1 MSAAQYNILADQ
13 GSTLKFYAEYQTS
26 GGTGIDLN
34 GYRAEMQVRRNS
46 SNSDML
52 LFLTGTT
59 MSHAVTGGGSTGHFS
74 GISPDI
80 GVVGEGGITLNAGT
94 TGQAIG
100 TSGGV
105 TGGIYIRIDPTT
117 MANIPVG
124 RHLYDLEL
132 INGTDVTRII
142 QGRFEVEP
150 EVTR

>member
-34 GYRAEMQVRRNS
+34 GYQAEMQVRRNS

-74 GISPDI
+74 GISPDN
-80 GVVGEGGITLNAGT
+80 GVAGVGGITLNAGT
-94 TGQAIG
+94 TGATG
-100 TSGGV
+100 TS
-105 TGGIYIRIDPTT
+105 GGIYIRIDPTT

-150 EVTR
+150 EITR